1 MEIEREGE
9 FGVVVGLARN
19 APRDPKGRG
28 KNERKNE
35 KKKTKYEK
43 KRKKEKNLREEIWVS
58 MCMDIRRQY
67 TTYTC
72 NL

>member
-35 KKKTKYEK
+35 KKKNKIRKEEK
-43 KRKKEKNLREEIWVS
+43 ERKKFERRNLSVYVYGHTQTVYNIY
-58 MCMDIRRQY
+58 M
-67 TTYTC
+67 
-72 NL
+72 